1 MIRARFARLGAFL
14 ADLVE
19 TARWARR
26 ERRRLRQA
34 RRTFWNWP

>member
-1 MIRARFARLGAFL
+1 MRRGLSWLGAFL
-14 ADLVE
+14 ADIVE

-34 RRTFWNWP
+34 RRNFWNWP